1 MALDFQLKTKE
12 LAACRDNF
20 KLFERTYYGEQK
32 KLRAEVHMK
41 VSADFVEEISRLE
54 AIIDRFKHPF
64 GDDPAII
71 ESYKAELADHV
82 NGVLSEELQNQ
93 CTGGLMAR
101 IWTLENSMHC
111 LFCVKLTKLL
121 FLAYVRQILNEH
133 HAAEL
138 DKIWRYKQPFKF
150 VITVNCPQM
159 VADFHEDLEFRFSLG
174 IENIA
179 RWILSVT
186 RGQPI
191 TSIDRNILVGSN
203 A

>member
-64 GDDPAII
+64 GDDQAII

-121 FLAYVRQILNEH
+121 PYFSICATNTERAPCRRVGQNLALQ
-133 HAAEL
+133 AALQVCDHREL
-138 DKIWRYKQPFKF
+138 STNGGGFP
-150 VITVNCPQM
+150 
-159 VADFHEDLEFRFSLG
+159 
-174 IENIA
+174 
-179 RWILSVT
+179 
-186 RGQPI
+186 RGFGVPLQF
-191 TSIDRNILVGSN
+191 GH
-203 A
+203 